1 MKWVDELKY
10 IINWLVDMIKADGL
24 GHMTVLI
31 NV

>member
-10 IINWLVDMIKADGL
+10 IINWLVDMIKADG
-24 GHMTVLI
+24 HMTVLI